1 MALFRKPKKNEIDT
15 NEDISKKKL
24 KRKNTM
30 VAVLWMLGCLAL
42 LILVMFLV
50 TYIYMWI
57 DDGIGE
63 NVDAVANPVVEE
75 EVAVTYT
82 QEELDAYIATAAE
95 EAKSIAIQ
103 QESDRILGGIKDN
116 LNDGLTVVETLR
128 LFYPEEVVIASQSK
142 YWFIPIDEKLPKN
155 NYLQENLVINEKGEY
170 EYWENDKLV
179 SHKGVDVSKHQG
191 KIDWQKVAADGVEF
205 AFIRVGYR
213 AYGTGVVY
221 LDEFYD
227 ENMKGALSNG
237 IKVGVYFYSQAIT
250 QEEAQ
255 EEATF
260 VLEKIA
266 PYKFDGPI
274 VFDSER
280 VLDSSGRA
288 NSLTMEERTVI
299 TKVFCDK
306 IVEAEYDPMIYHN
319 LEVGMRFL
327 DLSQLT
333 QYDKWYAYYG
343 ENFYFPYEYTI
354 WQYTEKGSVNGISG
368 GVDLNI
374 AFEMW

>member
-1 MALFRKPKKNEIDT
+1 MALDKKPKKIELNT
-15 NEDISKKKL
+15 NENISKKKI
-24 KRKNTM
+24 KRKNTII
-30 VAVLWMLGCLAL
+30 AVLWMLGCLAL
-42 LILVMFLV
+42 LILVIVLV
-50 TYIYMWI
+50 SYIYMWI
-57 DDGIGE
+57 DDGIGK
-63 NVDAVANPVVEE
+63 NIDAVANPVVEE

-82 QEELDAYIATAAE
+82 QEELDAFIATAAE
-95 EAKSIAIQ
+95 EAKSIATR
-103 QESDRILGGIKDN
+103 QEADRILGGIKDN

-128 LFYPEEVVIASQSK
+128 LFYPEEIVIASQGK
-142 YWFIPIDEKLPKN
+142 YWFLPINEMLPKN
-155 NYLQENLVINEKGEY
+155 NYIQENLVINEKGEY

-179 SHKGVDVSKHQG
+179 SHKGIDVSKHQG

-221 LDEFYD
+221 LDDFYD
-227 ENMKGALSNG
+227 DNMKGALSNG
-237 IKVGVYFYSQAIT
+237 IKVGVYFFSQAIT
-250 QEEAQ
+250 QEEVQ
-255 EEATF
+255 EEASF

-274 VFDSER
+274 VFDVER
-280 VLDSSGRA
+280 VVDSSGRA

-306 IVEAEYDPMIYHN
+306 IVEANYKPMIYHN
-319 LEVGMRFL
+319 LEMGMRFL

-333 QYDKWYAYYG
+333 KYDKWFAFYNEDLYY
-343 ENFYFPYEYTI
+343 PYEYTI

-368 GVDLNI
+368 DVDLNI
-374 AFEMW
+374 AFKLW